1 MENTGRL
8 LQGPAQ
14 LARRILFG
22 ANADVSIDAQLKF
35 ITEVDKAHLI
45 MLAERGLIEKSS
57 ASIIL
62 REINDLRQSDF
73 APLRNQTAPRGL
85 YLLYE
90 NYLIEKLG
98 AQIGGRLQTARSR
111 NDLNATILRMRL
123 REPLLELLREALRL
137 QAVVLHRSRRY
148 AEVTMPV
155 YTHYQA
161 AVPITYGHYLAGVG
175 FALSRDIA
183 GLMAVIGDLN
193 VCPLGAGAAGGTSL
207 RIDPVRTACLLGFDK
222 PAPHSVDAV
231 ASRDLILRL
240 LSSAAILGV
249 TLSRVASDL
258 LLWTSGEFGFLTVP
272 DTLAGSSSMMPQK
285 RNVYMLEHVEGRS
298 AAALGA
304 FVHSAAAMRGCP
316 FTNNIAVGTEAV
328 SPVWNAMKSTSEAVI
343 LLRLIISGASPQ
355 PEAMLSSASRGYT
368 SATEL
373 ANRLVLERGMAFR
386 TAHQNVGS
394 LIRAAI
400 EDGGKGLEDAV
411 IDWRDRKGLP
421 VSVQGLDPA
430 SVAQAAVYGG
440 GPGHASLRAG
450 LDLLYSDWASLMRTI
465 RQQARKWRDSEIS
478 LNKTALD
485 FCDPDQIHCTD
496 PKGPTLTTTK
506 EG

>member
-1 MENTGRL
+1 MQPKPRSSRAHALENTGRL
-8 LQGPAQ
+8 LHGPAP

-22 ANADVSIDAQLKF
+22 ANVDESIATQLRF
-35 ITEVDKAHLI
+35 ITDIDKAHLI
-45 MLAERGLIEKSS
+45 MLAESGLIEKSS
-57 ASIIL
+57 VSQII
-62 REINDLRQSDF
+62 REINDLRQSSF
-73 APLRNQTAPRGL
+73 APLRDQTTPRGL

-98 AQIGGRLQTARSR
+98 AQVGGRLQTARSR

-137 QAVVLHRSRRY
+137 QAVVLRRSRRY
-148 AEVTMPV
+148 AAVTMPV
-155 YTHYQA
+155 YTHYQP

-175 FALSRDIA
+175 FALNRDIA
-183 GLMAVIGDLN
+183 GLMSVIDDLN
-193 VCPLGAGAAGGTSL
+193 RCPLGAGAGGGTSL
-207 RIDPVRTACLLGFDK
+207 RIDPVRTASLLGFEK
-222 PAPHSVDAV
+222 PVPHSVDAV

-258 LLWTSGEFGFLTVP
+258 LLWTTGEFGFLTVP

-285 RNVYMLEHVEGRS
+285 RNVYMLEHVQGRS

-304 FVHSAAAMRGCP
+304 FVHSASAMRGCP
-316 FTNNIAVGTEAV
+316 FTNSVAVGTEAV
-328 SPVWNAMKSTSEAVI
+328 SPVWDAMKATSEATI

-355 PEAMLSSASRGYT
+355 SEAMLDSARKGYT

-373 ANRLVLERGMAFR
+373 ANRLVVEGGAPFR
-386 TAHQNVGS
+386 AAHKSVGS

-400 EDGGKGLEDAV
+400 EDGSGGLENAV
-411 IDWRDRKGLP
+411 IDWKKQNSLT
-421 VSVQGLDPA
+421 VSVEGLDPA

-440 GPGHASLRAG
+440 GPARASLAVG
-450 LDLLYSDWASLMRTI
+450 LELLCSDWASWIRTT
-465 RQQARKWRDSEIS
+465 RQQAQRWRDSEIS
-478 LNKTALD
+478 LSKTALD
-485 FCDPDQIHCTD
+485 FCGPD
-496 PKGPTLTTTK
+496 
-506 EG
+506 